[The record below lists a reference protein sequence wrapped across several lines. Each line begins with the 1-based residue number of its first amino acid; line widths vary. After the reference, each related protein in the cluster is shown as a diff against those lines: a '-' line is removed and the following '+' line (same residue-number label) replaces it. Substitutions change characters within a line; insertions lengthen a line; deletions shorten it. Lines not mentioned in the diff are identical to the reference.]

1 MEELPREV
9 FVPGG
14 LWVLSTTP
22 NEEDPL
28 KVMGNLLVTES
39 DGKPYLPVFTSDR
52 LARGFLD
59 HIPET
64 RADEYEPLTYNDLVK
79 FGRLLDGAR
88 HLALHIVINPGF
100 KDYPKAI
107 LIQQVTDA
115 IHHHLAMQTDH
126 RRDA

>member
-22 NEEDPL
+22 NEDDPAQI
-28 KVMGNLLVTES
+28 VENLLTTES
-39 DGKPYLPVFTSDR
+39 KGVPYLPVFTSDK

-64 RADEYEPLTYNDLVK
+64 HADEFEPLTYDDLAK
-79 FGRLLDGAR
+79 FGRLLDGAQSRAQYLVIDPGYRDHPAGIPIKQVVDAINR
-88 HLALHIVINPGF
+88 HLTTQAN
-100 KDYPKAI
+100 
-107 LIQQVTDA
+107 QS
-115 IHHHLAMQTDH
+115 
-126 RRDA
+126 